1 MSKELTSIDVTKL
14 AEYSRKISEI
24 GSLNKMMAPNYLR
37 DFIQAMDLTSD
48 LLSKAVKINLD
59 AKSELEKFRAI
70 AYLENS
76 EDYCKEKDIKMTNG
90 VREMYVDI
98 DANVIAAKDKYAAT
112 EALVTFLKNK
122 YQAFRCAHDDVKKI
136 SFNDAQGTGF
146 EGF

>member
-1 MSKELTSIDVTKL
+1 MSNQLTSIDVTKL
-14 AEYSRKISEI
+14 ADYSRKISEI
-24 GSLNKMMAPNYLR
+24 GSMNKMLAPNYLR
-37 DFIQAMDLTSD
+37 DFINAMDLTSE

-59 AKSELEKFRAI
+59 AKSELERSRGI
-70 AYLENS
+70 AYLETS
-76 EDYCKEKDIKMTNG
+76 EDYCEKRELKMTNG

-98 DANVIAAKDKYAAT
+98 DPDVIAAKDKYAAT

>member
-1 MSKELTSIDVTKL
+1 MGELTSIDVTKL

-37 DFIQAMDLTSD
+37 DFINAMDLTSD
-48 LLSKAVKINLD
+48 LLSKATKMNLD
-59 AKSELEKFRAI
+59 AKSELEKSRAI
-70 AYLENS
+70 AYLEKA
-76 EDYCKEKDIKMTNG
+76 EDYCTEKEIKMSNG
-90 VREMYVDI
+90 VREMYVDL
-98 DANVIAAKDKYAAT
+98 DDDVIAAKDKYAAT

-136 SFNDAQGTGF
+136 SFNDTQGTGF

>member
-1 MSKELTSIDVTKL
+1 MSSLTSIDVTKL

-24 GSLNKMMAPNYLR
+24 GNMNKLLAANYLR
-37 DFIQAMDLTSD
+37 DFINAMDLTSD

-59 AKSELEKFRAI
+59 AKSELEKCRAI
-70 AYLENS
+70 AYLETS
-76 EDYCKEKDIKMTNG
+76 EDYCKEKEIKMSNG

-98 DANVIAAKDKYAAT
+98 DPEVIAAKDKYAAT

>member
-1 MSKELTSIDVTKL
+1 MSNQLTSIDVTKL
-14 AEYSRKISEI
+14 AEYSRKISDI
-24 GSLNKMMAPNYLR
+24 GNMNKLLAANYLR
-37 DFIQAMDLTSD
+37 DFINAMDLTSD

-59 AKSELEKFRAI
+59 AKSELEKCRAI
-70 AYLENS
+70 AYLESS
-76 EDYCKEKDIKMTNG
+76 EDYCLKKEIKMSNG

-98 DANVIAAKDKYAAT
+98 DPEVIAAKDKYAAT

-136 SFNDAQGTGF
+136 SFNDTQGTGF